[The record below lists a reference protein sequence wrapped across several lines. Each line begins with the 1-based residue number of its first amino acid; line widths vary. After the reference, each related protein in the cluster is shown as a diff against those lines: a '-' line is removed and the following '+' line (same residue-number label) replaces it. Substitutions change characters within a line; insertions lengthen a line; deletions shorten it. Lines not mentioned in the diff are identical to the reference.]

1 MTAESEYLGDG
12 VEKAE
17 LEMLRRRYAYTS
29 VRRSDAQTAM
39 RENKMFRR
47 QYDSSFRQ
55 KLRRQCYQQQRRTT
69 GPALIFWPS
78 WK

>member
-1 MTAESEYLGDG
+1 MTAVSEYLGDG

-47 QYDSSFRQ
+47 Q
-55 KLRRQCYQQQRRTT
+55 CYQQQRRTT